1 MKYLLGV
8 DVGTTSLKA
17 VLFDENTNPVKTV
30 VKDYTL
36 NATDNIVEFP
46 AEQYWVLFSEAL
58 DEISKDYDVFAL
70 SIDTQCETLIVTDS
84 EGNPLTDAI
93 VWLDNRAVAQAEA
106 MIAEAIKK

>member
-36 NATDNIVEFP
+36 NATDNIV
-46 AEQYWVLFSEAL
+46 
-58 DEISKDYDVFAL
+58 
-70 SIDTQCETLIVTDS
+70 
-84 EGNPLTDAI
+84 
-93 VWLDNRAVAQAEA
+93 
-106 MIAEAIKK
+106 

>member
-46 AEQYWVLFSEAL
+46 AEQYWTLFSDRKSTRLNSSHA
-58 DEISKDYDVFAL
+58 
-70 SIDTQCETLIVTDS
+70 
-84 EGNPLTDAI
+84 
-93 VWLDNRAVAQAEA
+93 
-106 MIAEAIKK
+106 